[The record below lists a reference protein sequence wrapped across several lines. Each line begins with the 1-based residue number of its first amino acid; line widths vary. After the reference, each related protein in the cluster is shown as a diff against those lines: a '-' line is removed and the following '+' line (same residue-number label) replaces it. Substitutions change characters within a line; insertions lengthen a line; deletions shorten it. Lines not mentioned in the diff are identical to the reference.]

1 MESSKVSSNR
11 SVKWGASIIDR
22 LIKLRPFAVLGKSI
36 RMKLMVSILALALI
50 SIIAIGIISYTIS
63 SKALMKKAFDNLEA
77 VRANKIAAIEN
88 YLYKSEGDMN
98 TLLETVKTLRQEAFD
113 QLKAVQTIKKNQ
125 IESYFSARLSDV
137 SALSAN
143 PVVIEALNKFKNVH
157 ANIGTSKWRAVAR
170 VYNPWLAKYIEKY
183 GYIDLFIISEKG
195 RVLYTVEKDVDL
207 GQNLRTGQL
216 KNSPAG
222 KAFRRGLS
230 APALQDF
237 GVYGPSGDAPA
248 AFVAAPV
255 IDGGKTRGVVM
266 LQIPIEQIDSIMQER
281 TGLGKTGE
289 TYLVAAD
296 KLFRSD
302 SRLVEDST
310 ILDPFYTVN
319 TEAVNKALTGVT
331 GQAIVRNFKDTPVL
345 SSYSPLEIPGL
356 RWIIVAEISVAEAF
370 APRVENEIEDFFT
383 TYKESYGY
391 YDLYLLNPD
400 GYLFYTV
407 EQEAD
412 YHTNML
418 TGPYKNTNLGRLVEE
433 VLKTKQFRFSDFE
446 HYAANRNAP
455 AAFVA
460 QPLVY
465 DDKVELVIAAQL
477 SLDHIN
483 AIVQESAG
491 LGETGES
498 YLVGSDKLWR
508 NNSNFLRQLGL
519 ETTVLNPKITV
530 DTVASR
536 SALAGNSGTQVI
548 KDYRNV
554 PVLSS
559 WSPIVVQEPT
569 SIDSKGVTWALI
581 SQIDLGEVR
590 KPVNRM
596 AWIVAGVLGGT
607 IFLVIFITSAL
618 AGGLTNQVRKL
629 MDLFS
634 NIGMGDFQARAEIV
648 SSDELGTLA
657 NALNAM
663 LDNTLVLIQS
673 REERDQFQASIM
685 KLLEEISGLA
695 EGDLTRRAEVTAEMT
710 GALADSFNS
719 MAEQLS
725 EVVKNVKSATD
736 QVTSTIVDV
745 DESSTQLALASDK
758 QSEQVSQAIESI
770 AEMTVSIQQVSEH
783 ALQSASVS
791 EQSTVNAKE
800 GAEAV
805 KETNKAMESIRE
817 NVQET
822 ARSIKRLGESS
833 QEIGNIVQLIND
845 IANRTSILALNA
857 SIQAAMAGDAGR
869 GFAVVAEEVQRLAE
883 RSTNATK
890 QIDALIKNIQGEIN
904 EAGTSMEQSIQRVV
918 EGSDLANNAHNK
930 LQEIDAVSS
939 QLAQLIKSISMATTQ
954 QVSASENI
962 TNTMEEMGQVSA
974 KNLTA
979 SQQTAAAMKELA
991 ETSEK
996 LALSVEIFKLG
1007 DNGDSQSQ
1015 PQLTAK
1021 KIETPQPEPQIA
1033 AEKIETPQ
1041 PEPQVAA
1048 EKIEMPQPEPQVAVE
1063 NIEVPQPEPQL
1074 EAESDEPQQHEHQP
1088 EVEND
1093 EAPQIAPHLAAENDD
1108 VILLTEEM
1116 RVK

>member
-1 MESSKVSSNR
+1 
-11 SVKWGASIIDR
+11 
-22 LIKLRPFAVLGKSI
+22 
-36 RMKLMVSILALALI
+36 MKLMVSILALALI
-50 SIIAIGIISYTIS
+50 SIIVIGIVAYTIS
-63 SKALMKKAFDNLEA
+63 SKSLMKKAFDNLEA
-77 VRANKIAAIEN
+77 VRANKIAAIES

-113 QLKAVQTIKKNQ
+113 QLEAVQTIKKNQ
-125 IESYFSARLSDV
+125 IESYLSARLSDV

-143 PVVIEALNKFKNVH
+143 PAVIEALMKFKNVN
-157 ANIGTSKWRAVAR
+157 ANIGTPKWQAIEQ
-170 VYNPWLAKYIEKY
+170 VYNPWLAKYIQEY
-183 GYIDLFIISEKG
+183 GYIDLFLVSDQG
-195 RVLYTVEKDVDL
+195 QVLYTVEKAGDL

-216 KNSPAG
+216 KDSPAG
-222 KAFRRGLS
+222 RAFRRGLS

-237 GVYGPSGDAPA
+237 DVYGPSGDAPA
-248 AFVAAPV
+248 AFVAAP
-255 IDGGKTRGVVM
+255 IIEGGKTSGVAM
-266 LQIPIEQIDSIMQER
+266 LQIPIEQINTVMQER

-289 TYLVAAD
+289 TYLVAGD

-302 SRLVEDST
+302 SRFVEDST
-310 ILDPFYTVN
+310 ILDPNYVVN
-319 TEAVNKALTGVT
+319 TEAVSKALAGVT
-331 GQAIVRNFKDTPVL
+331 GQAIIHNFKDIPVL
-345 SSYSPLEIPGL
+345 SAYSPLDIPGL
-356 RWIIVAEISVAEAF
+356 QWIIVAEISVAEAF

-391 YDLYLLNPD
+391 YDLYLFNPD

-407 EQEAD
+407 ERAAD

-418 TGPYKNTNLGRLVEE
+418 TGPYKNTNLGRLVAE

-446 HYAANRNAP
+446 HYSPNRDAP

-460 QPLVY
+460 QPLVFE
-465 DDKVELVIAAQL
+465 DNVELVIAAQL

-483 AIVQESAG
+483 AIVQERAG

-508 NNSNFLRQLGL
+508 NNSNFLSQLGL
-519 ETTVLNPKITV
+519 DSTVLNPKIPV
-530 DTVASR
+530 DTPAAR

-548 KDYRNV
+548 DDYRNV

-559 WSPIVVQEPT
+559 WSPVMVQEPT
-569 SIDSKGVTWALI
+569 AVDSKGVTWALI
-581 SQIDLGEVR
+581 SQIDLDEVR
-590 KPVNRM
+590 KPANRM
-596 AWIVAGVLGGT
+596 AWIIAGVLSST
-607 IFLVIFITSAL
+607 ILLVIFVTSAL

-634 NIGMGDFQARAEIV
+634 NIGMGDFKARAEIV
-648 SSDELGTLA
+648 SSDELGTMA
-657 NALNAM
+657 VALNAM

-725 EVVKNVKSATD
+725 EVVQNVKSATD
-736 QVTSTIVDV
+736 QVTSTISEVDK
-745 DESSTQLALASDK
+745 SSTQLADASDK
-758 QSEQVSQAIESI
+758 QSAQVAQAIEAI
-770 AEMTVSIQQVSEH
+770 AEMTVSIQQVSEN
-783 ALQSASVS
+783 AVQSATVS

-918 EGSDLANNAHNK
+918 EGSNLANNAHNK
-930 LQEIDAVSS
+930 LQEIDSVSS
-939 QLAQLIKSISMATTQ
+939 RLAQLIKSISMATTQ
-954 QVSASENI
+954 QVAASENI

-979 SQQTAAAMKELA
+979 SQQTAAAMKKLA

-996 LALSVEIFKLG
+996 LAISVETFRLG
-1007 DNGDSQSQ
+1007 DNGAS
-1015 PQLTAK
+1015 K
-1021 KIETPQPEPQIA
+1021 PEPRL
-1033 AEKIETPQ
+1033 
-1041 PEPQVAA
+1041 
-1048 EKIEMPQPEPQVAVE
+1048 AVE
-1063 NIEVPQPEPQL
+1063 NNEALKPGPRLAVENNEALKPEPQL
-1074 EAESDEPQQHEHQP
+1074 EADIDEALRLEHQL
-1088 EVEND
+1088 
-1093 EAPQIAPHLAAENDD
+1093 EADNDD
-1108 VILLTEEM
+1108 VILLSEEM
-1116 RVK
+1116 RVG

>member
-1 MESSKVSSNR
+1 MENTKVSSNP
-11 SVKWGASIIDR
+11 SAKWGAGTMDR
-22 LIKLRPFAVLGKSI
+22 LIKLKPFAAVGKSI
-36 RMKLMVSILALALI
+36 RMKLMVSILSLALI
-50 SIIAIGIISYTIS
+50 SIIAIGIVSYTFS
-63 SKALMKKAFDNLEA
+63 SNALMKKAFDNLEA
-77 VRANKIAAIEN
+77 VRANKIAAIES

-125 IESYFSARLSDV
+125 IESYFAARLSDV

-143 PVVIEALNKFKNVH
+143 PVVFEALNKFKKVTTK
-157 ANIGTSKWRAVAR
+157 IGASQWKAVEQ
-170 VYNPWLAKYIEKY
+170 VYNPWLAKYIEAY
-183 GYIDLFIISEKG
+183 GYIDLFLVSDQG
-195 RVLYTVEKDVDL
+195 QVLYTVEKAGDL
-207 GQNLRTGQL
+207 GQNLKTGKL
-216 KNSPAG
+216 KDSPAG
-222 KAFRRGLS
+222 RAFRRGLS

-237 GVYGPSGDAPA
+237 DVYGPSGDAPA
-248 AFVAAPV
+248 AFVAAP
-255 IDGGKTRGVVM
+255 IIKWGKTRGVVI
-266 LQIPIEQIDSIMQER
+266 LQIPIEQINNIMQER

-302 SRLVEDST
+302 SRFVEDST
-310 ILDPFYTVN
+310 ILDPNYVVN
-319 TEAVNKALTGVT
+319 TEAVSKALAGVT
-331 GQAIVRNFKDTPVL
+331 DEAIIHNFKDIPVL
-345 SSYSPLEIPGL
+345 SAYSPLEIPGL
-356 RWIIVAEISVAEAF
+356 QWVILAEISVAEAF

-418 TGPYKNTNLGRLVEE
+418 TGPYKDTNLGRLVEE
-433 VLKTKQFRFSDFE
+433 VLKSKQFRFSDFKRYE
-446 HYAANRNAP
+446 ANRNAP

-460 QPLVY
+460 QPLVVEG
-465 DDKVELVIAAQL
+465 KVELVIAAQL

-483 AIVQESAG
+483 SIVQERAG

-498 YLVGSDKLWR
+498 YLVGSDRMWR
-508 NNSNFLRQLGL
+508 NNSNFLHQLGV
-519 ETTVLNPKITV
+519 ESTILNPDITV
-530 DTVASR
+530 DTVSVK

-548 KDYRNV
+548 DDYRNV
-554 PVLSS
+554 SVLSS
-559 WSPIVVQEPT
+559 WSPIIVQEPT
-569 SIDSKGVTWALI
+569 ESDSKGITWALI
-581 SQIDLGEVR
+581 SEIDLSEVR

-596 AWIVAGVLGGT
+596 ALISVGLLAGTVL
-607 IFLVIFITSAL
+607 LVIFITSTL
-618 AGGLTNQVRKL
+618 AGSLTHQVRKL

-634 NIGMGDFQARAEIV
+634 NIGMGDFKARAEIV
-648 SSDELGTLA
+648 SSDELGTMA
-657 NALNAM
+657 KALNAM

-710 GALADSFNS
+710 GAIADSFNS

-725 EVVKNVKSATD
+725 DVVHNVKTATE
-736 QVTSTIVDV
+736 QVTTTILDV
-745 DESSTQLALASDK
+745 DKSSTELAKASDK
-758 QSEQVSQAIESI
+758 QSAQVSHAIGAIS
-770 AEMTVSIQQVSEH
+770 EMTVSIQQVSEN
-783 ALQSASVS
+783 AVQSATVS

-805 KETNKAMESIRE
+805 KATNKAMEEIRE

-845 IANRTSILALNA
+845 IADRTSILALNA

-890 QIDALIKNIQGEIN
+890 QIDALIQNIQGEIN

-918 EGSDLANNAHNK
+918 EGSNLANNAHNK

-954 QVSASENI
+954 QVAASENI
-962 TNTMEEMGQVSA
+962 TNTMEDMGKVSSR
-974 KNLTA
+974 NLRA
-979 SQQTAAAMKELA
+979 SQQTAAAMKKLA
-991 ETSEK
+991 ATSEK
-996 LALSVEIFKLG
+996 LAVSVETFKLG
-1007 DNGDSQSQ
+1007 DNGDNG
-1015 PQLTAK
+1015 
-1021 KIETPQPEPQIA
+1021 TPQPEH
-1033 AEKIETPQ
+1033 
-1041 PEPQVAA
+1041 
-1048 EKIEMPQPEPQVAVE
+1048 
-1063 NIEVPQPEPQL
+1063 QL
-1074 EAESDEPQQHEHQP
+1074 
-1088 EVEND
+1088 N
-1093 EAPQIAPHLAAENDD
+1093 AENDG
-1108 VILLTEEM
+1108 VILLSEEM
-1116 RVK
+1116 RIK